1 MDATVDADA
10 VVCEVSIDATPQTL
24 FEFLTDPDKLV
35 RWMGESAKI
44 DPQPGGVYAVDI
56 NPNVLMRGEYVEV
69 VSNER
74 VVFTFGW
81 DSSPIAPGSTKV
93 TIELL
98 PKDSRSTIVRLT
110 HTGLPEPARDQHAD
124 GWNHYLQRLSVA
136 AVGGDP
142 GPDKNAM

>member
-10 VVCEVSIDATPQTL
+10 VVCEVSIEATAETL
-24 FEFLTDPDKLV
+24 FEFLTDPDKIV
-35 RWMGESAKI
+35 RWMGASAKL
-44 DPQPGGVYAVDI
+44 DPHAGGVYAVDI
-56 NPNVLMRGEYVEV
+56 NPQVLMRGEYVEV
-69 VSNER
+69 VPNER

-81 DSSPIAPGSTKV
+81 DGSPIAPGSTTV

-98 PKDSRSTIVRLT
+98 PQGSGATLVRLT
-110 HTGLPEPARDQHAD
+110 HTGLPAPARGEHAD

-142 GPDKNAM
+142 GPDKNAL